1 MKCNSCKNN
10 NTDKCKNCTVLA
22 YEGQAIGV
30 PTKYEGYVI
39 NDVLEYLEDSYTGAK
54 MVDDYESMLRIARAI
69 EAYNLDTEK
78 DCRIESI

>member
-10 NTDKCKNCTVLA
+10 NTDKCKNCTVA

-30 PTKYEGYVI
+30 PTEYEGYVI

-54 MVDDYESMLRIARAI
+54 MVDDM
-69 EAYNLDTEK
+69 NL
-78 DCRIESI
+78 C